1 MKSAKD
7 IKTAIDRAARVIK
20 QKPSAGQVT
29 KKATAR
35 MVDGL
40 KTEVREGEFK
50 LISDMPEALGGSNAG
65 PNAGALA
72 RMSLGA
78 CLVVGYAMW
87 LSREEVPFEDIDVE
101 VEGDLDQAGM
111 LGVNDEVSP
120 GHDSLRVKV
129 NVTSQAPQAEVKRVI
144 ELADRHSPILHLVT
158 KPVPVTL
165 EFKMTAPAAEPV
177 AVAT

>member
-1 MKSAKD
+1 MKSAIE
-7 IKTAIDRAARVIK
+7 IKTAIERTAKVFE
-20 QKPSAGQVT
+20 QTPSVGRGT
-29 KKATAR
+29 RKATAR
-35 MVDGL
+35 IVDGL
-40 KTEVREGEFK
+40 KTEVQEGDFK

-87 LSREEVPFEDIDVE
+87 FSREDVPFDGIDVE

-111 LGVNDEVSP
+111 LGVNESASP

-129 NVTSQAPQAEVKRVI
+129 NINSQAPQAEIERVI
-144 ELADRHSPILHLVT
+144 ELADSHSPIIHLFT
-158 KPVPVTL
+158 NSVPVARELNLTAL
-165 EFKMTAPAAEPV
+165 AAPAA
-177 AVAT
+177 ATS